1 MSGRGSE
8 ISSNTV
14 LERHESPAHPENGT
28 LNALELLAQA
38 PKNLQSNEQLT
49 QNYVD
54 KNALPTL
61 TIDDKSYLPGYTYT
75 KTEADAHRKEIL
87 QSGNMSSTDMDF
99 LRTMYKQEER
109 EHDKQLSDVINQAGV
124 KSPNIDKVDQAPPKQ
139 EPTQDNVKEKKFE
152 LSAEAEKV
160 AWDAWLA
167 HLNDQIAKTLNK
179 LVAEGKIP
187 DGATG
192 TASYVVAADGR
203 FALSYE
209 ARPAAYARVIGAAL
223 NDAFKNHKELLKFP
237 EGAHK
242 NQFKRTTKFTV
253 GAETSVTNGP
263 TEDEYVK
270 K

>member
-8 ISSNTV
+8 ISNNAV
-14 LERHESPAHPENGT
+14 LERHESDGHRENVN

-38 PKNLQSNEQLT
+38 PRNFQSNEQLT
-49 QNYVD
+49 NNYVD
-54 KNALPTL
+54 KNALPKL
-61 TIDDKSYLPGYTYT
+61 TIDNKSSL
-75 KTEADAHRKEIL
+75 L
-87 QSGNMSSTDMDF
+87 
-99 LRTMYKQEER
+99 
-109 EHDKQLSDVINQAGV
+109 
-124 KSPNIDKVDQAPPKQ
+124 
-139 EPTQDNVKEKKFE
+139 QDNIKGKKFE

-187 DGATG
+187 QGATG

-209 ARPAAYARVIGAAL
+209 ARPAAYAHAIGAAL

-242 NQFKRTTKFTV
+242 DQFKRTAKFSV
-253 GAETSVTNGP
+253 GADTKVTNGP
-263 TEDEYVK
+263 TEDEYSK